1 MSEIKKNFIRI
12 FSPLDRQGIDP
23 EETLK
28 RSLLYYFFIFSCF
41 LLTIFSIFHILK
53 SRPYQFAIN
62 ASFLLVLIA
71 TRLSISFISNVKTI
85 FRIHVVLLLFLNIYH
100 ILAGSEW
107 GSMFFWHFLFPLVA
121 FFLLGRKEGVVWIA
135 LELVIVSFFIF
146 NPFNLRIQ
154 EFPTPFI
161 IRYLLSYLL
170 FSTMAYMFETIRM
183 QFQETS
189 QQRQREL
196 IEKSEKLEKAKIEAE
211 LAHKAKTRFLAN
223 MSHEIRTPMNGL
235 IGMSNLLLETEMTD
249 VQREYAETI
258 KESSEALL
266 AIINDIL
273 DLSKIES
280 GKLQLE
286 NIEFVPETIFEDVS
300 SLSSPRA
307 FSKNLSLTYNIGAEV
322 PDILKGD
329 SFRIRQVLLNLVN
342 NALKFTQVGQVH
354 FEINLLERFKDE
366 CTIKFTVYDTGIG
379 IPDEKLQEIFSPFTQ
394 VDSTTTRKYG
404 GTGLGLSLSRA
415 IVKAMGGELSAESK
429 LGKGSEFSFILK
441 MEAGSEISN
450 INEIQLIPE
459 IAGKDVLL
467 IEQNKFQINSLKTIL
482 ASCGTTVC
490 VVSTLE
496 HAKKYLQENNY
507 ALIIAEY
514 SLFTSCIHNWISE
527 IRDSGLKTPILLQV
541 PREIHP
547 SIAALRN
554 AGIDGY
560 VSRPTKKS
568 ALMKMIFQTFNR
580 DFVIKDEKRIT
591 SQMKV
596 IKRKLRVLLAE
607 DNAVN
612 QKLGIRILEK
622 SEIEVVA
629 VNNGLEAVNILS
641 RENFDFVLMDIQMP
655 EMDGYEATEIIRD
668 PTSDVLQ
675 HDIPIV
681 ALTAHAFAEDQQK
694 CLDSGMNFYL
704 SKPINPSDLFRTI
717 KRMFP

>member
-1 MSEIKKNFIRI
+1 
-12 FSPLDRQGIDP
+12 
-23 EETLK
+23 
-28 RSLLYYFFIFSCF
+28 
-41 LLTIFSIFHILK
+41 
-53 SRPYQFAIN
+53 
-62 ASFLLVLIA
+62 
-71 TRLSISFISNVKTI
+71 
-85 FRIHVVLLLFLNIYH
+85 
-100 ILAGSEW
+100 
-107 GSMFFWHFLFPLVA
+107 MFFWHFLFPLVA

-135 LELVIVSFFIF
+135 MELVIVSFFIF

-154 EFPTPFI
+154 AFPVPFI
-161 IRYLLSYLL
+161 IRYLLSYCL

-189 QQRQREL
+189 QLRQREL

-266 AIINDIL
+266 SIINDIL

-286 NIEFVPETIFEDVS
+286 NIEFIPETIFEDVS

-307 FSKNLSLTYNIGAEV
+307 FSKDLNLTYNIGAEV

-329 SFRIRQVLLNLVN
+329 PFRIRQVLLNLVN
-342 NALKFTQVGQVH
+342 NALKFTQVGHVH
-354 FEINLLERFKDE
+354 FEIDLLERFKDE
-366 CTIKFTVYDTGIG
+366 CTVKFSVSDTGIG
-379 IPDEKLQEIFSPFTQ
+379 IPAEKLQEIFSPFTQ

-415 IVKAMGGELSAESK
+415 IVKAMGGELTAESS

-441 MEAGSEISN
+441 VEAGSEISN
-450 INEIQLIPE
+450 INDIQLIPE
-459 IAGKDVLL
+459 ITGKEILL
-467 IEQNKFQINSLKTIL
+467 IEKNVFQIKSLKTIL
-482 ASCGTTVC
+482 GACGTTVC
-490 VVSTLE
+490 VVNTLE
-496 HAKKYLQENNY
+496 QAKKNLQETEY
-507 ALIIAEY
+507 ALIISEY
-514 SLFTSCIHNWISE
+514 SIFSSCIRNSIYD
-527 IRDSGLKTPILLQV
+527 IRNSGIKTPLLLQV

-560 VSRPTKKS
+560 ITRPTKKG
-568 ALMKMIFQTFNR
+568 ALMKMMFQTFNR
-580 DFVIKDEKRIT
+580 DIVIKDEKRIT

-629 VNNGLEAVNILS
+629 VNNGLEAVKMLS

-668 PTSDVLQ
+668 PTSSVLQ

-681 ALTAHAFAEDQQK
+681 ALTAHAFPEDQQK
-694 CLDSGMNFYL
+694 CLDAGMNFYL